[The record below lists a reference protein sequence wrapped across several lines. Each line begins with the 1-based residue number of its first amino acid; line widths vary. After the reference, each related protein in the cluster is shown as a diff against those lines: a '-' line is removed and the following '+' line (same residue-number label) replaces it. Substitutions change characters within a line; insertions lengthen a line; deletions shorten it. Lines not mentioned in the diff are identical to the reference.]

1 MVLIIAVVVSFI
13 PYTLLF
19 LWLRGI
25 RKEDPEYRKLCVR
38 ALGYGALSTFVVVL
52 FSAVSNII
60 LRLTGVKN
68 ANPLLYQALYDIIAI
83 ALMEEIAKYLF
94 FRRLLRKNDYPY
106 ALMDM
111 AVLMTIVGIGFGAL
125 EAVVYAIGASVP
137 VVLVRGICLPHAGYG
152 FVVGY
157 FCGKGKEIGKPYY
170 KWIGF
175 LISWMMHG
183 LYDFSLSEELIAIND
198 NLVFIPLLLAVLDI
212 VLVILL
218 IVFIKKT
225 KKRERAELESAGA
238 AM

>member
-38 ALGYGALSTFVVVL
+38 ALGYGALSTLVVVV
-52 FSAVSNII
+52 FSAV
-60 LRLTGVKN
+60 R
-68 ANPLLYQALYDIIAI
+68 
-83 ALMEEIAKYLF
+83 EIAKYLF

-183 LYDFSLSEELIAIND
+183 LYDFSLSEELIAYND